1 MKKLLSSLLQS
12 SPVIEP
18 IEYCDGLLAFR
29 CQRSLPFEA
38 LTVTSLTTGGAVAAE
53 IKVCSYDVNQRVYR
67 AQLADCE
74 EALQR
79 MQLQPRATQRLSQS
93 VRVSSRQI
101 PKFFA
106 LTEDISAS
114 GLRLATPEAL
124 MVGSR
129 LEMSLDLDDPAI
141 ATIQVAGEVRW
152 SAMKADGSHH
162 SGVRFDHLDQS
173 HQRILE
179 RYIESRLATH
189 RNVHGRD

>member
-29 CQRSLPFEA
+29 CERSLPFEA
-38 LTVTSLTTGGAVAAE
+38 LTVTSLTRGGAVATE
-53 IKVCSYDVNQRVYR
+53 IKVCSYDINQRVYR
-67 AQLADCE
+67 AQLADCAE
-74 EALQR
+74 SLQR
-79 MQLQPRATQRLSQS
+79 MEMQARSTQRLSQA

-106 LTEDISAS
+106 LTEDISAN
-114 GLRLATPEAL
+114 GLRVATTEAL
-124 MVGSR
+124 EVGSV

-141 ATIQVAGEVRW
+141 PTIQVRGEVRW
-152 SAMKADGSHH
+152 SAMKGDGSYH
-162 SGVRFDHLDQS
+162 SGVRFDGSQS
-173 HQRILE
+173 GSQRVLE

-189 RNVHGRD
+189 RTVHGQD